1 MPAATFRSPMNDTRT
16 PSRTSPPAHAE
27 APAPAAAVPAPGARR
42 PRLLIV
48 GPLPPPLGGV
58 QLMVEMLANSSLG
71 RDYEIRC
78 VNTSKGVLRW
88 AVERRTWR
96 TLPFFLRDFFRLL
109 GALPGFRPDV
119 VIVHA
124 APSVSFLRDWVF
136 MALARL
142 WGRRVVCHYHGT
154 LHTRFPSA
162 RTRWGRWAGRL
173 LMRAAHRV
181 IVVGPGYSQA
191 FRAAWQRDDVAW
203 APNVAD
209 VALFRDVARE
219 AAGPWLEPGERG
231 VLFMGR
237 LSRPKGLWDL
247 FDAIPAVLARHP
259 EARFLLCGVAE
270 NDLQEPVVR
279 EEVRRRGFAERVT
292 FLGSLEGR
300 EKARVWVSASVFVA
314 PSWTEAFPLVVPEAM
329 AAGVPMVV
337 AEVGAIPD
345 YVKDGE
351 DGFLI
356 QPRDPDALAD
366 RINRLL
372 DDEPLRR
379 RIADHVRARA
389 PLEFD
394 IEVGAARVRE
404 VLDDVLA
411 RHGRARVSGGAIAGG
426 SPGRRAG

>member
-1 MPAATFRSPMNDTRT
+1 MPDPEPPVPSP
-16 PSRTSPPAHAE
+16 SPAPRG
-27 APAPAAAVPAPGARR
+27 APAPPEPAAPAAPAASAGTDRR
-42 PRLLIV
+42 PRPRVLMV

-58 QLMVEMLANSSLG
+58 QLIVEMLVNSSLG
-71 RDYEIRC
+71 RDYDLRV

-88 AVERRTWR
+88 AVEKRTWR
-96 TLPFFLRDFFRLL
+96 TAPYFFRDFLHLL
-109 GALPGFRPDV
+109 VALARFQPQV
-119 VIVHA
+119 VMVQA

-154 LHTRFPSA
+154 LHARFPSA
-162 RTRWGRWAGRL
+162 ETRWGRFAGRF
-173 LMRAAHRV
+173 LMSAAHRV
-181 IVVGPGYSQA
+181 IVVGPTYRERFA
-191 FRAAWQRDDVAW
+191 AAWKRDDVAW
-203 APNVAD
+203 APNVTD

-219 AAGPWLEPGERG
+219 ADAPWLTPGERG

-237 LSRPKGLWDL
+237 LSRPKGIWDL

-270 NDLQEPVVR
+270 NEAQEPVLR
-279 EEVRRRGFAERVT
+279 EEVRRRGLDQRVT

-300 EKARVWVSASVFVA
+300 EKARVWVSSAVFVA

-337 AEVGAIPD
+337 TSVGATPD

-356 QPRDPDALAD
+356 PPHDPAALAD

-389 PLEFD
+389 PLEFA

-404 VLDDVLA
+404 VIEQVLA
-411 RHGRARVSGGAIAGG
+411 TGR
-426 SPGRRAG
+426 